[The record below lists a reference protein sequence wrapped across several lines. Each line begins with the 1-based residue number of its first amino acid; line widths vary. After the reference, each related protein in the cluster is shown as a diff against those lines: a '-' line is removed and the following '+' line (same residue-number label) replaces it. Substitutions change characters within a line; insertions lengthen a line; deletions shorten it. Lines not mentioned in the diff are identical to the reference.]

1 MATLTWMAADF
12 LKTPVFEVAVA
23 EGIKDLFGV
32 LPGVV
37 LDIFAAAPC
46 LDAMK
51 CWWWWPLLLPLRF
64 TAEQLLLISC

>member
-12 LKTPVFEVAVA
+12 LKTPVFAVVA
-23 EGIKDLFGV
+23 EGIKDLLGV

-37 LDIFAAAPC
+37 RDIFAAAPC

-51 CWWWWPLLLPLRF
+51 CWWWLPLPLRF
-64 TAEQLLLISC
+64 TAEQLQLMSC